1 MKVSVIGLGYVGTV
15 VAGCLAK
22 SGHEVIGVDV
32 QPDKVGLV
40 NAGKSPIIEPE
51 IDAIIEDRVATG
63 HLTATTN
70 LEAAVA
76 LTDIV
81 LVCVGTPGHANGRI
95 DLTHLKRV
103 CEEIGAAL
111 RTHPGA
117 PVVVIRSTVPPGTT
131 RNVLVPLLEAAS
143 GGSAGVEFGVCFN
156 PEFLREGT
164 AVHDFYDPPQTVLG
178 ELNHASGDVL
188 AKLYGGLPSPLVRT
202 DLETA
207 EMVKYVCN
215 SWHALKIGFANEI
228 GRLCNAIGIDG
239 HNVMDTFCRDHKLNI
254 SPSYLKP
261 GFAFGGMCL
270 PKDLRA
276 LLGEARARD
285 VALPILSAV
294 LPSNQLELD
303 LGVRAVIDAGHRKVG
318 ILGISFKPGTDDLRE
333 SPLVELAERLIGKGF
348 DVRIYDRNVN
358 MAKVSGGNRDYV
370 LHRIPHISCL
380 LLDTIDAL
388 LEHADT
394 VVIGNAAPEFGAVAS
409 RVTARQHVVD
419 LVRIADARA
428 TSGAYAGLDG

>member
-51 IDAIIEDRVATG
+51 IDAIIEDRVAAA

-70 LEAAVA
+70 LAAAVA
-76 LTDIV
+76 LTDVV
-81 LVCVGTPGHANGRI
+81 LVCVGTPGLANGRV

-131 RNVLVPLLEAAS
+131 RDVLIPRLEAAS
-143 GGSAGVEFGVCFN
+143 GGTAGVEFGVCFN

-164 AVHDFYDPPQTVLG
+164 AVHDFYDPPQTVVG

-188 AKLYGGLPSPLVRT
+188 AKLYSGLPGPLVRT

-228 GRLCNAIGIDG
+228 GRLCKGIGIDG
-239 HNVMDTFCRDHKLNI
+239 HRVMDTFCRDHKLNI
-254 SPSYLKP
+254 SQSYLKP

-276 LLGEARARD
+276 LLSEAHARD
-285 VALPILSAV
+285 VVLPILSAV
-294 LPSNQLELD
+294 LPSNQQQLD

-318 ILGISFKPGTDDLRE
+318 ILGISFKAGTDDLRE
-333 SPLVELAERLIGKGF
+333 SPIVELAERLIGKGF
-348 DVRIYDRNVN
+348 DVRIYDRNVQ
-358 MAKVSGGNRDYV
+358 MAKVNGANRDYV

-380 LLDTIDAL
+380 LLDSIDGL
-388 LEHADT
+388 LEHAET
-394 VVIGNAAPEFGAVAS
+394 VVIGNAAPEFSTVAS
-409 RVTARQHVVD
+409 RVTVQQQLID
-419 LVRIADARA
+419 FVRIADAQT
-428 TSGAYAGLDG
+428 TSGVYAGLCW

>member
-22 SGHEVIGVDV
+22 DGHEVIGVDV

-51 IDAIIEDRVATG
+51 IDAIIEDRVAAAR
-63 HLTATTN
+63 LTATTN
-70 LEAAVA
+70 LETAVA
-76 LTDIV
+76 LTDVV
-81 LVCVGTPGHANGRI
+81 LVCVGTPGLANGRS

-103 CEEIGAAL
+103 CEQIGAAL

-117 PVVVIRSTVPPGTT
+117 PVIVIRSTVPPGTT
-131 RNVLVPLLEAAS
+131 RDVLIPVLEAAS
-143 GGSAGVEFGVCFN
+143 GGRAGVEFGVCFN

-164 AVHDFYDPPQTVLG
+164 AVRDFYDPPQTVVG

-188 AKLYGGLPSPLVRT
+188 AKLYGDLPGPLVRT

-207 EMVKYVCN
+207 EMLKYVCN
-215 SWHALKIGFANEI
+215 TWHALKIGFANEI
-228 GRLCNAIGIDG
+228 GRLCKAMAIDG
-239 HNVMDTFCRDHKLNI
+239 HRVMDAFCRDHKLNI
-254 SPSYLKP
+254 STSYLKP

-285 VALPILSAV
+285 VAVPILSAV
-294 LPSNQLELD
+294 LPSNKQQLD
-303 LGVRAVIDAGHRKVG
+303 LGVSAVIDAGHRKVG
-318 ILGISFKPGTDDLRE
+318 ILGLSFKAGTDDLRE
-333 SPLVELAERLIGKGF
+333 SPMVELAERLIGKGF

-358 MAKVSGGNRDYV
+358 MAKVSGANRDYV

-380 LLDTIDAL
+380 LLETMDAL

-409 RVTARQHVVD
+409 RVAERQHVID
-419 LVRIADARA
+419 LVRIAEARV
-428 TSGAYAGLDG
+428 TSGAYAGLSW

>member
-32 QPDKVGLV
+32 QADKVGLV

-76 LTDIV
+76 LTDVV
-81 LVCVGTPGHANGRI
+81 LVCVGTPGQANGRI
-95 DLTHLKRV
+95 DLTHLNRV
-103 CEEIGAAL
+103 CDQIGAAL

-131 RNVLVPLLEAAS
+131 RDMLIPVLEAAS

-164 AVHDFYDPPQTVLG
+164 AVHDFYDPPQTVVG

-188 AKLYGGLPSPLVRT
+188 AKLYGGLPGPLVRT

-239 HNVMDTFCRDHKLNI
+239 HRVMDTFCRDHKLNI
-254 SPSYLKP
+254 STSYLKP

-276 LLGEARARD
+276 LLGEARVRD
-285 VALPILSAV
+285 VSLPILSAV
-294 LPSNQLELD
+294 LPSNRQQLD
-303 LGVRAVIDAGHRKVG
+303 LGMRAIIDAGQRKVG

-333 SPLVELAERLIGKGF
+333 SPLVELAERLVGKGF

-358 MAKVSGGNRDYV
+358 MAQVSGGNRDYV
-370 LHRIPHISCL
+370 LHRIPHIACL
-380 LLDTIDAL
+380 LVESVDAL

-419 LVRIADARA
+419 LVHMADARA

>member
-239 HNVMDTFCRDHKLNI
+239 HGVMDTFCRDHKLNI

>member
-22 SGHEVIGVDV
+22 DGHEVIGVDV

-51 IDAIIEDRVATG
+51 IDAIIEDRVAAAR
-63 HLTATTN
+63 LTATTN
-70 LEAAVA
+70 LETAVA
-76 LTDIV
+76 LTDVV
-81 LVCVGTPGHANGRI
+81 LVCVGTPGLANGRS

-103 CEEIGAAL
+103 CEQIGAAL

-117 PVVVIRSTVPPGTT
+117 PVIVIRSTVPPGTT
-131 RNVLVPLLEAAS
+131 RDVLIPVLEAAS
-143 GGSAGVEFGVCFN
+143 GGRAGVEFGVCFN

-164 AVHDFYDPPQTVLG
+164 AVRDFYDPPQTVVG

-188 AKLYGGLPSPLVRT
+188 AKLYGDLPGPLVRT

-207 EMVKYVCN
+207 EMLKYVCN
-215 SWHALKIGFANEI
+215 TWHALKIGFANEI
-228 GRLCNAIGIDG
+228 GRLCKAMGIDG
-239 HNVMDTFCRDHKLNI
+239 HRVMDAFCRDHKLNI
-254 SPSYLKP
+254 STSYLKP

-285 VALPILSAV
+285 VAVPILSAV
-294 LPSNQLELD
+294 LPSNKQQLD
-303 LGVRAVIDAGHRKVG
+303 LGVSAVIDAGHRKVG
-318 ILGISFKPGTDDLRE
+318 ILGLSFKAGTDDLRE
-333 SPLVELAERLIGKGF
+333 SPMVELAERLIGKGF

-358 MAKVSGGNRDYV
+358 MAKVSGANRDYV

-380 LLDTIDAL
+380 LLETMDAL

-409 RVTARQHVVD
+409 RVAERQHVID
-419 LVRIADARA
+419 LVRIAEARV
-428 TSGAYAGLDG
+428 TSGAYAGLSW

>member
-22 SGHEVIGVDV
+22 AGHEVIGVDV
-32 QPDKVGLV
+32 QADKVGLV

-51 IDAIIEDRVATG
+51 IDAIIEDRVAAG
-63 HLTATTN
+63 QLTATTN
-70 LEAAVA
+70 VEAAVA
-76 LTDIV
+76 LTDVV
-81 LVCVGTPGHANGRI
+81 LVCVGTPGHVSGRI
-95 DLTHLKRV
+95 DLTHLQRV
-103 CEEIGAAL
+103 CEEVGAAL
-111 RTHPGA
+111 RTHSGA

-131 RNVLVPLLEAAS
+131 RNVLIPVLEAAS
-143 GGSAGVEFGVCFN
+143 GGTAGVEFGVCFN

-164 AVHDFYDPPQTVLG
+164 AVRDFYDPPQTIVG
-178 ELNHASGDVL
+178 ELNQASGDVL
-188 AKLYGGLPSPLVRT
+188 AKLYGGLPGPFVRT

-228 GRLCNAIGIDG
+228 GRLCTAIGIDG
-239 HNVMDTFCRDHKLNI
+239 HRVMDAFCRDHKLNI
-254 SPSYLKP
+254 STSYLKP

-276 LLGEARARD
+276 LLAEARVRD
-285 VALPILSAV
+285 VTLPILSAV

-303 LGVRAVIDAGHRKVG
+303 LGLRAVIDAGHRKVG
-318 ILGISFKPGTDDLRE
+318 ILGISFKAGTDDLRE
-333 SPLVELAERLIGKGF
+333 SPMVELAERLIGKGF

-358 MAKVSGGNRDYV
+358 MAKVSGANRDYV
-370 LHRIPHISCL
+370 LHRIPHVSCL
-380 LLDTIDAL
+380 LLDSIDAL

-394 VVIGNAAPEFGAVAS
+394 VVIGNAAPEFGVVAS

-419 LVRIADARA
+419 LVHVAEVRA
-428 TSGAYAGLDG
+428 TGAVYADLDG